1 MDLSTGRDQSPP
13 FPVLCL
19 LKCSR
24 KRSLAARGLQALLHS
39 EEDLKRASM
48 ANHLLGKCL
57 IWAKVQIGVQLQW
70 YLVSTSLK
78 RIILGQENT
87 VVEGGLVQWTLLM
100 IGGAR
105 GLE

>member
-1 MDLSTGRDQSPP
+1 MDLSTDQDQSPP

-19 LKCSR
+19 PKCSG
-24 KRSLAARGLQALLHS
+24 KQSLAARGLQVLLHS

-57 IWAKVQIGVQLQW
+57 IWVKVPVGVHLLW
-70 YLVSTSLK
+70 YLVSTGLK
-78 RIILGQENT
+78 RIILGQGNT
-87 VVEGGLVQWTLLM
+87 MVEGGLVQWTLLM

-105 GLE
+105 GLG